1 MSTTWS
7 QTSTR
12 RWTRHDGTTFE
23 HGLRNMTQQHTLRGA
38 DVVARTLE
46 RLGVDRI
53 FSLSGNHIM
62 SLFDAL
68 LETGIEIIHVRHEAA
83 CVHMADAYARLTGKP
98 GIALVTGG
106 QAHVNA
112 CAALV
117 TASASAAPVVLLSG
131 HAALSES
138 GRGAFQELAQA
149 RIAEPLT
156 KLSWTAESAARLGHD
171 LARALRVA
179 REGRPGPVHLSLPVD
194 LLEQRLAADDIEN
207 HLPAQDGA
215 LPEASVLSPAACA
228 NILEQLNSARKPLI
242 LHGPQLCG
250 HRFRDRLRQL
260 EARLRVAVIGMESPR
275 GIRDPSLGAFAEIL
289 GEADFLLLLDK
300 DLDFTLGFGAA
311 PALRADCRLVAISPE
326 GSGERGMNST
336 RIATH
341 HAADAVGALESLETA
356 ARQALPSR
364 PEAEEWLARARAAL
378 QHRPPEWSAGAERH
392 RALNAENVYP
402 VDLCDAAARAF
413 AQHPSATLVSDGG
426 EFGQWAQAIIK
437 PQRRLINGPSGT
449 IGAAVPYAVA
459 AKLADHDAP
468 VFVLT
473 GDGSFGF
480 HLAEIDTA
488 LRHHLPIVIIIG
500 NDARWNAEHQIQL
513 RSYGPS
519 RTHACALL
527 PSRYDLV
534 VEALGGHGELVTRA
548 DQLDAAIARA
558 VASGKPAC
566 VNVFIESVPAP
577 VIRLSE

>member
-1 MSTTWS
+1 
-7 QTSTR
+7 
-12 RWTRHDGTTFE
+12 
-23 HGLRNMTQQHTLRGA
+23 MTQQRTLRGA
-38 DVVARTLE
+38 DIVARTLE
-46 RLGVDRI
+46 RLGTDRI

-62 SLFDAL
+62 PVYDAL
-68 LETGIEIIHVRHEAA
+68 LETGIEIIHARHEAA
-83 CVHMADAYARLTGKP
+83 CVHMADAYARLSGKP

-117 TASASAAPVVLLSG
+117 TASASAAPVLLLSG

-149 RIAEPLT
+149 RIAESLT
-156 KLSWTAESAARLGHD
+156 KLSWTAQSAARLGHD
-171 LARALRVA
+171 LARSLRVA

-194 LLEQRLAADDIEN
+194 LLEQRLEAADVEKY
-207 HLPAQDGA
+207 LPAQDGA
-215 LPEASVLSPAACA
+215 LPEASVLPNAACA
-228 NILEQLNSARKPLI
+228 DILEQLASAGKPLI
-242 LHGPQLCG
+242 LHGSQLCG
-250 HRFRDRLRQL
+250 RRFRERLSRL

-275 GIRDPSLGAFAEIL
+275 GVRDPSLGAFADIL

-311 PALRADCRLVAISPE
+311 PTLRADCRLVAISPE

-336 RIATH
+336 RIEAH
-341 HAADAVGALESLETA
+341 HAADAIGALQSLETA
-356 ARQALPSR
+356 ARQVSPSR
-364 PEAEEWLARARAAL
+364 PQAEQWLAKVRAAL
-378 QHRPPEWSAGAERH
+378 QHRPPEWNNAAQRH
-392 RALNAENVYP
+392 KSLNADNVHP
-402 VDLCDAAARAF
+402 VDLCDAVARAF
-413 AQHPSATLVSDGG
+413 ARHPSATLVSDGG

-437 PQRRLINGPSGT
+437 PERRLINGTSGT
-449 IGAAVPYAVA
+449 IGAALPFAVA
-459 AKLADHDAP
+459 AKLADRDAP
-468 VFVLT
+468 VFMLT

-488 LRHHLPIVIIIG
+488 LRHDLPIVVVIG

-519 RTHACALL
+519 RTHACELL

-548 DQLDAAIARA
+548 DRLDAAIARA

-577 VIRLSE
+577 VIRLPA